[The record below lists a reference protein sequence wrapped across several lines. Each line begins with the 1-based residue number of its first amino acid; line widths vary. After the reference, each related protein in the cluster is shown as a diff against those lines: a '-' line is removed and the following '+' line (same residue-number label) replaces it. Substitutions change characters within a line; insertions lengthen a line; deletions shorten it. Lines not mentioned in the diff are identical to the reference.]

1 MPEDYFMAEG
11 LFPPEKDAAFG
22 FRVLATC
29 PETGARAGELITP
42 HGIVET
48 PVFMPVGTQAT
59 VKAMTVRE
67 LEEIETRILLGNT
80 YHLHMRPGADLIAEA
95 GGLHRFMG
103 WDRPILTDSGGF
115 QVFSLAVLN
124 KITDEGVQCR
134 SHVDGSLH
142 RMSPEWAMSVQ
153 QKLGSDVAMCFD
165 QCTAWPVSREEA
177 AKALERTTLWAG
189 RCRKAHDRPSQALF
203 GVVQGSTFDDLRLRS
218 ARELMELDFDG
229 YAIGGLSVGEP
240 HGDMYRI
247 LDLLNPVLPRQ
258 KPRYLM
264 GVGYPPNIVEGIAR
278 GIDMF
283 DCVLPT
289 RNGRNGTLFTS
300 FGRVNIKA
308 RKYERDFSPLDP
320 ECDCY
325 LCRNFTRAYL
335 RHLHRCGEILSARLC
350 TWHNLR
356 FTIRLAR
363 KAREAILAGEFPR
376 FRERFLETF
385 RDGNE
390 REGNERENEK

>member
-1 MPEDYFMAEG
+1 MTDSKFD
-11 LFPPEKDAAFG
+11 FKI
-22 FRVLATC
+22 LAVC
-29 PETGARAGELITP
+29 KKTGARAGEFTTP
-42 HGIVET
+42 HGVIET

-67 LEEIETRILLGNT
+67 LLEIETQIILGNT
-80 YHLHMRPGADLIAEA
+80 YHLYLRPGADLIAEA

-103 WDRPILTDSGGF
+103 WNGPILTDSGGF
-115 QVFSLAVLN
+115 QVFSLAQLN
-124 KITDEGVQCR
+124 KITDKGVQCR
-134 SHVDGSLH
+134 SHLDGSAH
-142 RMSPEWAMSVQ
+142 MMSPEWAMEVQ
-153 QKLGSDVAMCFD
+153 QMLGSDIAMCFD
-165 QCTAWPVSREEA
+165 QCAPYPSNREEA
-177 AKALERTTLWAG
+177 LKALERTTLWA
-189 RCRKAHDRPSQALF
+189 RRSKDAHTRSDQALF
-203 GVVQGSTFDDLRLRS
+203 GIVQGSTFDDLRLRS
-218 ARELMELDFDG
+218 ARELIDMDFIG
-229 YAIGGLSVGEP
+229 YGIGGLSVGEP
-240 HGDMYRI
+240 HEDMYRI
-247 LDLLNPVLPRQ
+247 LSLLNPVMPSN

-308 RKYERDFSPLDP
+308 QKYARDFSPLDP

-335 RHLHRCGEILSARLC
+335 RHLYRCGEILAARLC

-356 FTIRLAR
+356 FTIRLVRQAR
-363 KAREAILAGEFPR
+363 QAILEGSYPQFSAHFK
-376 FRERFLETF
+376 ETF
-385 RDGNE
+385 RDSV
-390 REGNERENEK
+390 